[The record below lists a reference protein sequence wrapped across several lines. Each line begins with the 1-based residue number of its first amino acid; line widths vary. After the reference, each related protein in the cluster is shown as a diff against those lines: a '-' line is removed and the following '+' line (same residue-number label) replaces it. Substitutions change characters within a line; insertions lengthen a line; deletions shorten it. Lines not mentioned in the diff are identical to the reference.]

1 MRIGRTRFE
10 GPWGQVM
17 MLLLFVSFTIWYFQD
32 AYRASSNIQNLLLIG
47 PASTLILALAL
58 PMLVLKARQL
68 RLVREETARIE
79 ADIRA
84 FRERFGPYA
93 AMVALVAYT
102 LAMPYLGF
110 DVATFVFIAVGMA
123 IHGERRLLVLIVFP
137 AIVTA
142 GVIYALKNI
151 LFTPVPTLLMG

>member
-10 GPWGQVM
+10 GPWGQVV

-32 AYRASSNIQNLLLIG
+32 AYRASSNIQNLLLIA
-47 PASTLILALAL
+47 PASALVLAVAL
-58 PMLVLKARQL
+58 PMLVLEARRL
-68 RLVREETARIE
+68 RLVREEATRTE
-79 ADIRA
+79 ADSRP

-93 AMVALVAYT
+93 AMVALLVYT
-102 LAMPYLGF
+102 LAMPHLGF
-110 DVATFVFIAVGMA
+110 DIATFVFIAAGMA
-123 IHGERRLLVLIVFP
+123 IHGERRLLVLIGFP

-151 LFTPVPTLLMG
+151 LFTPVPTLLLG